1 MKDKNLLDDIKNK
14 SLQELTELANNIIK
28 NLENTKNLED
38 SMEEYQKLI
47 RLNIL
52 IEKQFQKASK
62 DLSLST
68 KSKIQN
74 LQKKK
79 MKKKL
84 NKVAKDTNLY
94 LKKFLELERSKE
106 MPLN

>member
-1 MKDKNLLDDIKNK
+1 MKDKNLPNDIKNK

-62 DLSLST
+62 YLTLST

-74 LQKKK
+74 LKKK
-79 MKKKL
+79 K
-84 NKVAKDTNLY
+84 
-94 LKKFLELERSKE
+94 
-106 MPLN
+106 